1 MKSKWALECACLS
14 FLQCEN
20 EKNQCFSSPSGLR
33 FKTKLDSQRYL
44 FFFSSF
50 VFLFY
55 KTKRRMLCASVI
67 HIMSTFSCLF
77 SVQLIHWMEK
87 FDVWTGQNVSKR
99 HLQCRKK
106 AERRQYVRE
115 QKKNNKW
122 EFQNWNPPHFA
133 HFTLKVRTPAIR
145 HATLVVSFAFKMFFA
160 SFSFRLPCVRCTLH
174 TSIYVSY

>member
-77 SVQLIHWMEK
+77 SVQLIRWMAK

-115 QKKNNKW
+115 QKKK
-122 EFQNWNPPHFA
+122 QQMGISKLKSP
-133 HFTLKVRTPAIR
+133 TL
-145 HATLVVSFAFKMFFA
+145 
-160 SFSFRLPCVRCTLH
+160 CTFY
-174 TSIYVSY
+174 IEGSYSCN